1 MDANKSSTCVDS
13 LPPALDCPFQLSL
26 INPND
31 KSQFSLSTTSLTT
44 RRNTPSPHTHDLED
58 GRKQTIKPATTI
70 KKAAEELPAIS
81 RPLVTSPTFNS
92 AQVINRHD
100 INVQQSSSEDEHLHS
115 EIRDE
120 SINQQ
125 KTIDMMMNLQSS
137 FTTIISHLQINAS
150 TPLIMKLQ
158 NKIAS
163 LCHRMEV
170 QQSNNTMLHLVQK
183 DQSTK
188 IQNHLHE
195 ISTLNGNM
203 EQLKCQ
209 VTALTEKKKSAR
221 RQNSCTQQ

>member
-1 MDANKSSTCVDS
+1 
-13 LPPALDCPFQLSL
+13 
-26 INPND
+26 
-31 KSQFSLSTTSLTT
+31 
-44 RRNTPSPHTHDLED
+44 
-58 GRKQTIKPATTI
+58 
-70 KKAAEELPAIS
+70 
-81 RPLVTSPTFNS
+81 
-92 AQVINRHD
+92 
-100 INVQQSSSEDEHLHS
+100 
-115 EIRDE
+115 
-120 SINQQ
+120 
-125 KTIDMMMNLQSS
+125 MMNLQSS

-163 LCHRMEV
+163 LRHQMEV
-170 QQSNNTMLHLVQK
+170 QQSNNTTLHLVQK

-209 VTALTEKKKSAR
+209 VTALTEQKSAR